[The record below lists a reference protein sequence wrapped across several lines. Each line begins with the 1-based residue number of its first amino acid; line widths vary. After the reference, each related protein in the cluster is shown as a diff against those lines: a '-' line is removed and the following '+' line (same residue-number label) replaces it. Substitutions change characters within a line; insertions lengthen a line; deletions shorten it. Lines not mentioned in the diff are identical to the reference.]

1 MSGGRE
7 YVPNYP
13 DGVVVIVIPSEAHRY
28 GFTEAGL
35 LNQIRYWCGFRGT
48 EWLEASSRDLADLT
62 GLSPDAVRRNMRTL
76 IEAGAVE
83 KERQIG
89 SHGDRKC
96 RYRALVKAGEIP
108 TTGAG
113 GGSANPVGDSANP
126 GGGDSANPS
135 LHSEEQSEN
144 PPLTPPTGGA
154 TTAASGRLFEEPKA
168 EPDRKAKK
176 AATKRGKVPEIV
188 AARYDLW
195 VARYP
200 PGPQRGDRQAG
211 LRAFAKAL
219 DGGESTGDLETQLE
233 HYVAARRA
241 YHAAWQHVGDYWP
254 AIMRVATFLNGK
266 RSLWERPW
274 AFEDLEYWPPPA
286 GRSWAQARREGAPAA
301 ESIVERRKRMVAE
314 ERAQEQAA
322 AKAEAESRG
331 VA

>member
-1 MSGGRE
+1 MSGHTIARRRPTYATIPRDLLRDPKISPAAKTVYALLDDYSSPERPLPFPSQATLAELLG
-7 YVPNYP
+7 
-13 DGVVVIVIPSEAHRY
+13 GVTERTVRNWLTELR
-28 GFTEAGL
+28 EAGWIVVHRRPEAAGNEYEL
-35 LNQIRYWCGFRGT
+35 MDRPETTFR
-48 EWLEASSRDLADLT
+48 S
-62 GLSPDAVRRNMRTL
+62 
-76 IEAGAVE
+76 
-83 KERQIG
+83 
-89 SHGDRKC
+89 DRKS
-96 RYRALVKAGEIP
+96 VSGGTGNQFPPKKNHEGEP
-108 TTGAG
+108 
-113 GGSANPVGDSANP
+113 SKENPPYPP
-126 GGGDSANPS
+126 GGGGD
-135 LHSEEQSEN
+135 
-144 PPLTPPTGGA
+144 
-154 TTAASGRLFEEPKA
+154 GRLFEEPKA
-168 EPDRKAKK
+168 EPNRQAKK

-219 DGGESTGDLETQLE
+219 DGGESTADLEEQLE

-274 AFEDLEYWPPPA
+274 TFEDLEYWPPPA
-286 GRSWAQARREGAPAA
+286 GRAWAQARREGAPAA

-314 ERAQEQAA
+314 EAAAERAA